1 MISDPRP
8 LADNAVLRP
17 ATPDDAAPLA
27 EALARSR
34 AYMRPWEPDRPEAFY
49 TPEGQAG
56 RLAAR
61 LAEMA
66 EGRAVPWVL
75 TEGAAVIG
83 GLTLS
88 HIVLGPFRSASL
100 GYWTDVTRTGRG
112 LATAAV
118 AEVCRAARD
127 DLGLHRVEAG
137 TVLDNAASQ
146 RVLAKNG
153 FEEIGIAPEYLHIN
167 GEWRDHRLFQ
177 RILHR

>member
-1 MISDPRP
+1 MSPAPAPRL
-8 LADNAVLRP
+8 LADGTVLRP
-17 ATPDDAAPLA
+17 ATPDDARPLA

-34 AYMRPWEPDRPEAFY
+34 ASMRPWEPDRPDAFY
-49 TPEGQAG
+49 TPEGQAD
-56 RLAAR
+56 RLTAQ
-61 LAEMA
+61 LA
-66 EGRAVPWVL
+66 EGRTVPWIL

-88 HIVLGPFRSASL
+88 NLVLGPFRSASL

-137 TVLDNAASQ
+137 TLLTNAASQ

-153 FEEIGIAPEYLHIN
+153 FEEIGIAPHYLHID